1 TWDIILL
8 NVTAIIGLRW
18 ISLAA
23 STGNASIVLWLAALV
38 FFFLPQ
44 MFAVIDLSSRMPGEG
59 GIYFWAKETFG
70 SFHGFITGWCYW
82 TNMLPYFP
90 NLLVYTAGISVFIA
104 GSQYQGVGEDK
115 MYVLLFSLG
124 ALWTVTVF
132 NIIGLR
138 LGKWVN
144 NIGGIGSWLVGSA
157 LIVFG
162 IICLFKFGKANP
174 MPADSFFSGLLTT
187 ERLSFWSTMCFGFT
201 GFELAAVL
209 AGEVK
214 NPRKTIP
221 KASIHSGMIVA
232 GIYILGTLA
241 LLVAIP
247 REEINI
253 ISGILQGI
261 AAMADKIGLGWA
273 SNVIALLI
281 TLGGI
286 GGLMAWFT
294 GASRMPFVAGI
305 DRYLPDSFGKLHP
318 KYKTPYI
325 AVTVQAVIA
334 TVFILMSFLGS
345 TVEEAYLILLDTTLL
360 VYFIPYGYMFIIY
373 IYIRKRDN
381 GTDNVARFPKN
392 KPTAIFFGICGLLTT
407 ILAMGFSLLPSSE
420 VTNVLVFEAKIIG
433 GVLFFL
439 ISGWIIYYVKNK
451 QLKGK

>member
-1 TWDIILL
+1 MKLEKTLGTWDIILL

-115 MYVLLFSLG
+115 LYVLLFSLG

-162 IICLFKFGKANP
+162 IICLFKFGKA
-174 MPADSFFSGLLTT
+174 
-187 ERLSFWSTMCFGFT
+187 
-201 GFELAAVL
+201 
-209 AGEVK
+209 
-214 NPRKTIP
+214 
-221 KASIHSGMIVA
+221 
-232 GIYILGTLA
+232 
-241 LLVAIP
+241 
-247 REEINI
+247 
-253 ISGILQGI
+253 
-261 AAMADKIGLGWA
+261 
-273 SNVIALLI
+273 
-281 TLGGI
+281 
-286 GGLMAWFT
+286 
-294 GASRMPFVAGI
+294 
-305 DRYLPDSFGKLHP
+305 
-318 KYKTPYI
+318 
-325 AVTVQAVIA
+325 
-334 TVFILMSFLGS
+334 
-345 TVEEAYLILLDTTLL
+345 
-360 VYFIPYGYMFIIY
+360 
-373 IYIRKRDN
+373 
-381 GTDNVARFPKN
+381 
-392 KPTAIFFGICGLLTT
+392 
-407 ILAMGFSLLPSSE
+407 
-420 VTNVLVFEAKIIG
+420 
-433 GVLFFL
+433 
-439 ISGWIIYYVKNK
+439 
-451 QLKGK
+451 